1 MILQVRHRFGCQDD
15 ILTVDGQ
22 EVRRCNWV
30 RFCKST
36 DTLGVANIFAS
47 CVNGKVTYRTL
58 RMIKPNDEIVV
69 FFSASTQSDDL
80 TKQDTVSSSELAVS
94 AEEEEDEEEEEEEE
108 IDVVDVGP
116 EDVKETKIK
125 DTGREHPND
134 VPVKTELNSSS
145 ESGKFS
151 WLFAL
156 FFH

>member
-1 MILQVRHRFGCQDD
+1 MIIILQVRHRFGCQDD
-15 ILTVDGQ
+15 ILAVDGQ

-30 RFCKST
+30 RFCKSS
-36 DTLGVANIFAS
+36 DTLDVANIFATRI
-47 CVNGKVTYRTL
+47 NGKVTYRTL

-69 FFSASTQSDDL
+69 FFSASTQSDDI
-80 TKQDTVSSSELAVS
+80 TKQGTVSSSELAVS
-94 AEEEEDEEEEEEEE
+94 AEEEEEEEEE

-116 EDVKETKIK
+116 EDVEETKIK
-125 DTGREHPND
+125 DTGREHLND

>member
-1 MILQVRHRFGCQDD
+1 MIIILQVRHRFGCQDD

-30 RFCKST
+30 RFCKSS
-36 DTLGVANIFAS
+36 DTLDVANIFAT

-94 AEEEEDEEEEEEEE
+94 AEEEEEEEEEE

-116 EDVKETKIK
+116 EDVKETEIK
-125 DTGREHPND
+125 DTGREHLND

-151 WLFAL
+151 RHFAL